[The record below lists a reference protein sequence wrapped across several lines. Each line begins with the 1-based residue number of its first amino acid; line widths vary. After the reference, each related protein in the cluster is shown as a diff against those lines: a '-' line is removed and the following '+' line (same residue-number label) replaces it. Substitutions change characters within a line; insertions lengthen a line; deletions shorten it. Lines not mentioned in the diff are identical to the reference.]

1 MRINSWKLRP
11 CEVFI
16 ISVILLNLLTTFPVF
31 GEPLTEP
38 PQTLSEE
45 GTKRY
50 SDLEV
55 DCLAELDL
63 LIEDLTMAA
72 REAIEKAA
80 AEAAR
85 AAALAALEREA
96 AAMMEAR
103 RWRLEAETA
112 KKDGKKLAFYVGI
125 IGLIGGFAFGI
136 GASAIAGGR

>member
-31 GEPLTEP
+31 AEP
-38 PQTLSEE
+38 PTAPPPTLNED
-45 GTKRY
+45 GTKWY
-50 SDLEV
+50 SDSEIN
-55 DCLAELDL
+55 L
-63 LIEDLTMAA
+63 LIDDLTVAA

-96 AAMMEAR
+96 AAIMDAR

-136 GASAIAGGR
+136 GVSAIAGGR

>member
-1 MRINSWKLRP
+1 MRIDSWKLRP

-31 GEPLTEP
+31 AEPLTAP
-38 PQTLSEE
+38 PPTLSEG

-50 SDLEV
+50 SDSEIN
-55 DCLAELDL
+55 L
-63 LIEDLTMAA
+63 LIDDLTVAA

-96 AAMMEAR
+96 KAMIEAR